1 MQAFHPLSLS
11 LALALAGGT
20 FPVASVAAAASQ
32 AAAAIPYARIE
43 QLRADRDWLGALSL
57 IERHL
62 ATQPADARLYR
73 LRVLTLADI
82 GARDRARKLY
92 LARPEVFGAEEAASL
107 DAAGLARRIVWS
119 KLYAVDEATRLEEAR
134 AAEAAIEA
142 YRAQLARSGTPEP
155 ASLAYDRLIVLNR
168 LGRHQEVADDYLRLE
183 AGGRP
188 VPGYALGAVGDSLL
202 ALRRPDEAA
211 PVLERAMQADPDDP
225 DLPIQLGYAQLERER
240 YDLALPLL
248 RGLVEA
254 RTPWP
259 RAPGARRGFE
269 NWQRYDAE
277 TDYAMARAFGEDLP
291 GVQAMIEPLA
301 AIGPNNAD
309 LQTTLGSIYRFRG
322 WQERALERFSIASTL
337 DERNVEARIGQ
348 VETLSSLQRYEQA
361 RPIHDQLLA
370 RYPNEPHVRAMD
382 SNWDMRRGWQAR
394 VYAAGGRNRDGGGAS
409 PLGNRDREYGVE
421 AATPL
426 IGDRWRLLARSGR
439 RWADFKGAQL
449 QGGRSVAQRNEL
461 GLSYAY
467 DRFDAKLRVGRDR
480 DDLGG
485 TAVAIDAGWRIDDR
499 FALRARVS
507 RNDAAASLQA
517 RASGITADLYEFGA
531 DYHPSERTSL
541 AATAQHWRY
550 DDGNDRDQ
558 LSLALD
564 QRVLSRPHLLI
575 DGLASIGSGRGS
587 RDDAP
592 YFNPSRDASV
602 EFGVR
607 FDHLTWRRY
616 DRHFRQRLTLSSGAY
631 WQQDYGTAWVP
642 SLRYEHEWQFAT
654 GRVLSYGLNW
664 SRPVYDGQREQRLG
678 FDAEFRWGE

>member
-1 MQAFHPLSLS
+1 MPSLHRLTLS
-11 LALALAGGT
+11 LALVLAGGT
-20 FPVASVAAAASQ
+20 LHATSVAAAEGQS
-32 AAAAIPYARIE
+32 AAAIPYAQIE
-43 QLRADRDWLGALSL
+43 QLRADRDWLAALPL

-62 ATQPADARLYR
+62 NLHRDDARLYR

-82 GARDRARKLY
+82 GARDRARTLY
-92 LARPEVFGAEEAASL
+92 LARPEAFSAEEAASL
-107 DAAGLARRIVWS
+107 NAAGLARRIVWS

-134 AAEAAIEA
+134 AADAAIDA
-142 YRAQLARSGTPEP
+142 YRADLARSGTPEP

-168 LGRHQEVADDYLRLE
+168 LGRHQEVADEFRRLE
-183 AGGRP
+183 NSGHP

-202 ALRRPDEAA
+202 TLRRPDEAA
-211 PVLERAMQADPDDP
+211 LALERAVQADPEDP

-248 RGLVEA
+248 RGLVDA
-254 RTPWP
+254 RAPWP
-259 RAPGARRGFE
+259 RAPGARRGYE
-269 NWQRYDAE
+269 NWPRYDAE
-277 TDYAMARAFGEDLP
+277 TNYALARAFGEDLP
-291 GVQAMIEPLA
+291 GAQAMIEPLA

-309 LQTTLGSIYRFRG
+309 LQATLGSIYMFRG
-322 WQERALERFSIASTL
+322 WPSRALERFSIASTL

-348 VETLSSLQRYEQA
+348 VETLSTLQRYDLA
-361 RPIHDQLLA
+361 RPIHDQLLT
-370 RYPNEPHVRAMD
+370 RYPNEAHVRSMD
-382 SNWDMRRGWQAR
+382 RSWDMRRGWQAR

-421 AATPL
+421 VATPL
-426 IGDRWRLLARSGR
+426 IDDRWRLLARSGR
-439 RWADFKGAQL
+439 RWADF
-449 QGGRSVAQRNEL
+449 QGDRSVAQRNEVGL
-461 GLSYAY
+461 GYAY
-467 DRFDAKLRVGRDR
+467 DRLDAQLYLGRDR
-480 DDLGG
+480 DGLGG
-485 TAVAIDAGWRIDDR
+485 TAIAVGAGWRIDDR

-517 RASGITADLYEFGA
+517 RASDITGDLYEIGA
-531 DYHPSERTSL
+531 DYHPSERTAVSASL
-541 AATAQHWRY
+541 QHWRY

-564 QRVLSRPHLLI
+564 QRLLSRPHLLI
-575 DGLASIGSGRGS
+575 NGLASVGSGRGS

-592 YFNPSRDASV
+592 YFNPSRDASA
-602 EFGVR
+602 EFGIR
-607 FDHLTWRRY
+607 LDHLAWRRY

-642 SLRYEHEWQFAT
+642 SLRYEHEWQFAL

-664 SRPVYDGQREQRLG
+664 SRPVYDGQREERLG

>member
-32 AAAAIPYARIE
+32 AAAAIPYPRIE

-57 IERHL
+57 IEQHL
-62 ATQPADARLYR
+62 AAQPADARLYR

-92 LARPEVFGAEEAASL
+92 LARPEVFSAEEAASL

-291 GVQAMIEPLA
+291 GAQAMIEPLA

-322 WQERALERFSIASTL
+322 WQERALERFSIAGTL

-370 RYPNEPHVRAMD
+370 RYPNEPHVRSMD
-382 SNWDMRRGWQAR
+382 NNWDMRRGWQAR

-550 DDGNDRDQ
+550 DDGNNRDQ

-564 QRVLSRPHLLI
+564 QRLLSRPHLLI

-642 SLRYEHEWQFAT
+642 SLRYEHEWQFAP